1 MFAPKRRG
9 GPPPPPLPTSRLSPD
24 ADGLYKDKDWRPR
37 SLRLRIKHTCT
48 RPSTLAALFL
58 AVFALAAWALGLVSS
73 SSTRQR
79 LGGGP
84 RVIARTWSHPLDP
97 VNIAP
102 ALAGPLI
109 DDRTGL
115 LLPSSSH
122 PLQAVVILCPMRN
135 AIEHIWHFFHLVD
148 SLSYPRHL
156 VHLAVLVSDSHDGTY
171 ARALELAD
179 ERQYGPKFAGNRYA
193 RISVFEKDFAPADD
207 DEHADGGSYAGHNVG
222 AERHAYDAQ
231 VARRV
236 RLAKS
241 RSWLVSAALAPEVDW
256 ALWLD
261 VDVVD
266 LEPGLVQRLVR
277 FAEGEDEDAREGAD
291 VVVPNCV
298 WKTYNEMGAYDR
310 NNWIETPESLAL
322 QETLSPLDVLIEGY
336 PSHPTHRL
344 NLASLV
350 PTSPTSDLSPHSR
363 FHISP
368 HLPLSSLASFP
379 PPGLTLPGPLGAL
392 APSGPVPRV
401 LDLDGTGGCAA
412 LVRAEVHREG
422 AVFPAWPPVRNQVE
436 TEGFA
441 RVVQGLRGR
450 GGARAGGDGGGG
462 EAEAGGAEREGKG
475 RGRRGRGRLLGLP
488 GYYVYHGLY
497 G

>member
-9 GPPPPPLPTSRLSPD
+9 GPPPLPTSSRPSPD

-73 SSTRQR
+73 SPRQR

-97 VNIAP
+97 VNTAP

-298 WKTYNEMGAYDR
+298 WKTYNEMGSV
-310 NNWIETPESLAL
+310 SL
-322 QETLSPLDVLIEGY
+322 S
-336 PSHPTHRL
+336 
-344 NLASLV
+344 
-350 PTSPTSDLSPHSR
+350 
-363 FHISP
+363 
-368 HLPLSSLASFP
+368 LSS
-379 PPGLTLPGPLGAL
+379 
-392 APSGPVPRV
+392 RV
-401 LDLDGTGGCAA
+401 W
-412 LVRAEVHREG
+412 V
-422 AVFPAWPPVRNQVE
+422 W
-436 TEGFA
+436 
-441 RVVQGLRGR
+441 GR
-450 GGARAGGDGGGG
+450 PD
-462 EAEAGGAEREGKG
+462 
-475 RGRRGRGRLLGLP
+475 
-488 GYYVYHGLY
+488 
-497 G
+497 